1 VRPRSLARF
10 LALPV
15 VAAGI
20 VAGAAVVA
28 PAAAE
33 AQTVN
38 LDTSGTV
45 TVTVPLSYVEQL
57 AKAGIVEFPVPLS
70 ELSISTANETAT
82 VTFSVTGGTGDV
94 SVFAGQVDLSG
105 SVDIADAN
113 GNLLTLNGLELD
125 VANGQ
130 IDATPAGSSTPVV
143 LLDLGGG
150 VSFSSTE
157 STTNSSAFTDTYDAN
172 ELTVDPAGASYLDG
186 ALHTSAFQAGQ
197 DVGSLAATWSLV
209 YPS

>member
-45 TVTVPLSYVEQL
+45 AVTVPLSYIEQL

-70 ELSISTANETAT
+70 ELSVSTANETAT
-82 VTFSVTGGTGDV
+82 VTFSVTGGNADV
-94 SVFAGQVDLSG
+94 SVLEGSVDLSG
-105 SVDIADAN
+105 SVDVADAN
-113 GNLLTLNGLELD
+113 GKLVTLTGLQLD
-125 VANGQ
+125 VSNGQ

-150 VSFSSTE
+150 LSFQSTE

-172 ELTVDPAGASYLDG
+172 ELTVDSAGASYLDS

>member
-1 VRPRSLARF
+1 
-10 LALPV
+10 

-28 PAAAE
+28 PVAAQ

-45 TVTVPLSYVEQL
+45 TVTVPVSYIEQL
-57 AKAGIVEFPVPLS
+57 AKAGILEFPVPLS
-70 ELSISTANETAT
+70 ELSASAADKT
-82 VTFSVTGGTGDV
+82 VTITFNVTGGTGDV
-94 SVFAGQVDLSG
+94 SVFAGSVDLSG
-105 SVDIADAN
+105 SLEIAGISLRPRLVTLD
-113 GNLLTLNGLELD
+113 NLQLD

-130 IDATPAGSSTPVV
+130 IDATPAHCSTPVV
-143 LLDLGGG
+143 LFDLGGG

-157 STTNSSAFTDTYDAN
+157 SATNSSAFTDIYDAN
-172 ELTVDPAGASYLDG
+172 ELTVDSAGASYLDS
-186 ALHTSAFQAGQ
+186 ALHTKAFQAGQ
-197 DVGSLAATWSLV
+197 DVGSIAATWSLV